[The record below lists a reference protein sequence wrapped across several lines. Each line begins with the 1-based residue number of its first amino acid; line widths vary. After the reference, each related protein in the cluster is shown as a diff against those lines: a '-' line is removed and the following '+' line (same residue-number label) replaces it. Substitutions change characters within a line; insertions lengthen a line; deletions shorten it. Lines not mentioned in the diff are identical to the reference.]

1 MEDKLNKD
9 ILWVEQYRPSTI
21 DDLVLPEN
29 IKGTFREIIS
39 QDKIPNLILSG
50 SAGVGKT
57 SAAMVLCKALNC
69 DYIIV
74 NGSDEGRLIETL
86 RNKLTQYCSSV
97 SMSGGRKVVI
107 MDEADYMTPDSVQPA
122 MRGFMEKFSSNC
134 SFIFTCNFK
143 NRIIEPI
150 HSRCAVIDYRIT
162 DTDKQKLA
170 AEFMNRCITIL
181 TDNNI
186 EYDGNVVAELIMKHL
201 PDFRR
206 VLNEL
211 QRYSVSGNI
220 DSGILLNISD
230 ANMKE
235 LIECLKSKNFKG
247 VRTWVV
253 DNIDNDPQK
262 IFRKIYDHL
271 YTSADPNTIPQI
283 ILHIAEYQYKS
294 AFVADQEINLMAC
307 LVEIMT
313 NAKFK

>member
-1 MEDKLNKD
+1 MNKD
-9 ILWVEQYRPSTI
+9 ILWVERYRPSTI
-21 DDLVLPEN
+21 EDLILPEN
-29 IKGTFREIIS
+29 IKSTFREIIS

-50 SAGVGKT
+50 SAGTGKT
-57 SAAMVLCKALNC
+57 SAAMVLCKELNC
-69 DYIIV
+69 DYIII

-107 MDEADYMTPDSVQPA
+107 IDEADYMTPDSVQPA
-122 MRGFMEKFSSNC
+122 MRGFIEKFSSNC

-150 HSRCAVIDYRIT
+150 HSRCAVIDYSAT
-162 DTDKQKLA
+162 DPRQMAGEFLA
-170 AEFMNRCITIL
+170 RCNFIL
-181 TDNNI
+181 NENEI
-186 EYDGNVVAELIMKHL
+186 QFEEPVVAELIMKHF

-230 ANMKE
+230 ANMNE
-235 LIECLKSKNFKG
+235 LAEALKTKNFKG
-247 VRTWVV
+247 VRSWVV
-253 DNIDNDPQK
+253 NNLDNDPQK
-262 IFRKIYDHL
+262 VYRKIYDKM
-271 YTSADPNTIPQI
+271 YEKCDPNSIPAI
-283 ILHIAEYQYKS
+283 ILNIAEYQHKS
-294 AFVADQEINLMAC
+294 AFVGDQEINLMAC
-307 LVEIMT
+307 LVEIMS

>member
-1 MEDKLNKD
+1 LNKD

-21 DDLVLPEN
+21 DDLVLPES

-253 DNIDNDPQK
+253 NNMDNDPQK

-271 YTSADPNTIPQI
+271 YTSADPSTIPQI

>member
-1 MEDKLNKD
+1 LNKD

>member
-1 MEDKLNKD
+1 MNKD
-9 ILWVEQYRPSTI
+9 ILWVERYRPSTI
-21 DDLVLPEN
+21 EDLILPEN
-29 IKGTFREIIS
+29 IKSTFREIIS

-50 SAGVGKT
+50 SAGTGKT
-57 SAAMVLCKALNC
+57 SAAMVLCKELNC
-69 DYIIV
+69 DYIII

-107 MDEADYMTPDSVQPA
+107 IDEADYMTPDSVQPA
-122 MRGFMEKFSSNC
+122 MRGFIEKFSSNC

-150 HSRCAVIDYRIT
+150 HSRCAVIDYSAT
-162 DTDKQKLA
+162 DPRQMAGEFLA
-170 AEFMNRCITIL
+170 RCNFIL
-181 TDNNI
+181 KENEI
-186 EYDGNVVAELIMKHL
+186 EYEEPVVAELIMKYF

-230 ANMKE
+230 ANMNE
-235 LIECLKSKNFKG
+235 LAEALKTKNFKE
-247 VRTWVV
+247 VRSWVV
-253 DNIDNDPQK
+253 NNLDNDPQK
-262 IFRKIYDHL
+262 VYRKIYDKL
-271 YTSADPNTIPQI
+271 YEKCDPNSIPAI
-283 ILHIAEYQYKS
+283 ILNIAEYQYKS
-294 AFVADQEINLMAC
+294 AFVGDQEINLMAC
-307 LVEIMT
+307 LVEIMS

>member
-1 MEDKLNKD
+1 MNKD
-9 ILWVEQYRPSTI
+9 ILWVEEFRPSTV
-21 DDLVLPEN
+21 DDLVLPQS
-29 IKGTFREIIS
+29 IKNTFREIIGG
-39 QDKIPNLILSG
+39 DKIPNLILSG
-50 SAGVGKT
+50 SAGTGKT
-57 SAAMVLCKALNC
+57 SAAIVLCKELNC

-107 MDEADYMTPDSVQPA
+107 IDEADYMTPDSVQPA
-122 MRGFMEKFSSNC
+122 MRGFIEKFSSNC

-150 HSRCAVIDYRIT
+150 HSRCAVIDYSAS
-162 DTDKQKLA
+162 DQQQMCAD
-170 AEFMNRCITIL
+170 FMDRCNSIL
-181 TDNNI
+181 KEEGI
-186 EYDGNVVAELIMKHL
+186 ESDPKVVAELIMKHF

-211 QRYSVSGNI
+211 QRYSVSGKI

-230 ANMKE
+230 ANMNE
-235 LIECLKSKNFKG
+235 LAEALKTKNFKG
-247 VRTWVV
+247 VRSWVV
-253 DNIDNDPQK
+253 NNLDNDPQK
-262 IFRKIYDHL
+262 IYRKIYDKL
-271 YTSADPNTIPQI
+271 YEKCDPNSIPQI
-283 ILHIAEYQYKS
+283 ILSIAEYQYKS

-307 LVEIMT
+307 LVEIMS